1 MQELCKVDL
10 LFLYKLF
17 FLIFLSF
24 PFNLC
29 FCQEK
34 KIVVIIPSFNNKDW
48 YQKNLDA
55 VFSQKYENY
64 RVIYIDDCSSD
75 GTGDLVERY
84 IKERGVENRTILI
97 RNKTRRRALANLYH
111 AIHSCD
117 DDEIILTYDGDDWFA
132 NNQVFSLINDIYS
145 ENPEVWITYGQFKNW
160 PIGKVG
166 YSCEIPPDIV
176 EKKLYRKSWWT
187 PGQLRTFYAWL
198 FKQIKL
204 EDLIFDE
211 TGLSQFQGYYFP
223 SNYDLAIYYP
233 MMEMAGNHYK
243 FVSRVIYIHN
253 TATPLN
259 DFKVNKIIQEEG
271 GLQIINQAEYERL
284 DASVTGY
291 LNNFTKS
298 KADLIIF
305 ASHNSNYLK
314 ALLDSIEK
322 YIHGVGGLLVM
333 VESGKKIEEY
343 KKIIKGHNFI
353 QLVKC
358 SPTTNSGK
366 LVTDFLRSSQNEHV
380 ILAFDNM
387 IVNRQVDSNYCI
399 RMLEQTFAYTFFLG
413 VGKEMEGKIPPLIDV
428 KDNVFGWR
436 FSYATDVW
444 RQQHNCAM
452 GIYRK
457 QDVLKKIINI
467 RAQSLQELITAW
479 TCTKTDN
486 KKLGLC
492 FDEPSVS
499 YIS

>member
-1 MQELCKVDL
+1 MHKFCKIDL
-10 LFLYKLF
+10 SFLYKLF
-17 FLIFLSF
+17 FLIFLPLS
-24 PFNLC
+24 FNLC
-29 FCQEK
+29 FGQEK

-55 VFSQKYENY
+55 VFSQEYENY

-75 GTGDLVERY
+75 GTGDLVARY
-84 IKERGVENRTILI
+84 IKERGVSNRTILI
-97 RNKTRRRALANLYH
+97 RNKTRKRALANLYH

-117 DDEIILTYDGDDWFA
+117 DDEIVLTYDGDDWFA
-132 NNQVFSLINDIYS
+132 NNRVFSLINDVYTG
-145 ENPEVWITYGQFKNW
+145 NPAVWITYGQFKNW
-160 PIGKVG
+160 PIGKIG
-166 YSCEIPPDIV
+166 YSCKIPSDIV

-211 TGLSQFQGYYFP
+211 TRLSQFQGYYFP

-233 MMEMAGNHYK
+233 MMEMAGNHYE
-243 FVSRVIYIHN
+243 FVPRVIYIHN

-259 DFKVNKIIQEEG
+259 DFKVNKIVQEEG
-271 GLQIINQAEYERL
+271 GLQIANQPEYERL
-284 DASVTGY
+284 DAVVTGY

-314 ALLDSIEK
+314 SLLDSVEK
-322 YIHGVGGLLVM
+322 YMHGIGSLLV
-333 VESGKKIEEY
+333 VAKQGKKIEKY
-343 KKIIKGHNFI
+343 KKIIEEYNSI
-353 QLVKC
+353 QLVEC
-358 SPTTNSGK
+358 STTINSGK
-366 LVTDFLRSSQNEHV
+366 LVADFLNSSQNEHV
-380 ILAFDNM
+380 ILASDNM

-399 RMLEQTFAYTFFLG
+399 RILEKTFAYTFFLV
-413 VGKEMEGKIPPLIDV
+413 VGKETQGKILPLIDV
-428 KDNVFGWR
+428 EDDVYGWR
-436 FSYATDVW
+436 FRYAKGMW

-457 QDVLKKIINI
+457 QDVLKKITNI

-479 TCTKTDN
+479 ICTKIDN

-492 FDEPSVS
+492 FDIPSVS
-499 YIS
+499 YLN